1 MHFYFSR
8 HGETYDGNK
17 LCGQRDVLLS
27 PRGVQSMRGFA
38 ERCCGMD
45 IGAVAC
51 SDLAR
56 THEAALL
63 LAQRLGVRVHVDA
76 GLRECSLGSFE
87 TEETGIFYFSQRD
100 PRELVDSAWNY
111 DFGPYGGENNL
122 HTHTADDAYWIVVHG
137 EATFYGGDGDEVLA
151 TLGPGGTILIP
162 RGVKYWFKKSGS
174 EQAVVMRVWASLPNT
189 KSERVEFA
197 PPSETIKELL
207 TAGGAG
213 AES

>member
-1 MHFYFSR
+1 MSPEALKEHRVFR
-8 HGETYDGNK
+8 VD
-17 LCGQRDVLLS
+17 QRPLKKKKEVEVLAVTDL
-27 PRGVQSMRGFA
+27 
-38 ERCCGMD
+38 
-45 IGAVAC
+45 IGA
-51 SDLAR
+51 L
-56 THEAALL
+56 
-63 LAQRLGVRVHVDA
+63 VHYVD
-76 GLRECSLGSFE
+76 
-87 TEETGIFYFSQRD
+87 D
-100 PRELVDSAWNY
+100 
-111 DFGPYGGENNL
+111 GGENNL